1 MNKIYLD
8 NAASTFVSNEVLNEM
23 MPYFTLQYGNP
34 HSLHSFGR
42 DANEALDTARERIAK
57 AIGANPDEIY
67 FTSGATEANNWAL
80 IGIAEK
86 FAETGKKHIITS
98 QIEHPSILET
108 CKYLETKGFKV
119 TYLPVDA
126 DGLVSIA
133 ELLHNLNN
141 DTFLVSIMSANNEIG
156 TIQNIKAI
164 AQTVKER
171 GVLFHTDAT
180 QAIGAVN
187 INVNEIGID
196 MLTLS
201 GHKINGPKG
210 IGALYIKNGVEI
222 APLIH
227 GGHQERNLRGG
238 TVNVAGAVGLG
249 KACEITCRD
258 IIVNGQKLKKMRDY
272 FVDKVMREIPYVKL
286 NGHKFQRLPNS
297 ISLSFGMID
306 GEALM
311 MMLDLEG
318 IAVSV
323 GSACSVGSPEPSHVL
338 KAIKLSPELASGT
351 VRITISK
358 NITKDDID
366 FVIQKISGIVK
377 KLRAISPLTKSNIEE
392 FNDVQ

>member
-23 MPYFTLQYGNP
+23 MPYFTVEYGNA

-42 DANEALDTARERIAK
+42 DANSALDLARERIAK
-57 AIGANPDEIY
+57 AIGANADEIY
-67 FTSGATEANNWAL
+67 FTSGATESNNWAL

-86 FAETGKKHIITS
+86 FLATGKRHIITS
-98 QIEHPSILET
+98 QIEHPSILDT
-108 CKYLETKGFKV
+108 CRYLESRGFKI

-133 ELLHNLNN
+133 ELLHNLDS
-141 DTFLVSIMSANNEIG
+141 DTLLVSIMSANNEIG

-187 INVNEIGID
+187 INVNEMGID

-222 APLIH
+222 APFIH
-227 GGHQERNLRGG
+227 GGHQERNMRGG

-272 FVDKVMREIPYVKL
+272 FVDKVMQEIPYVKL

-297 ISLSFGMID
+297 INLSFGMID

-311 MMLDLEG
+311 MMLDMEG
-318 IAVSV
+318 IAISV

-358 NITKDDID
+358 NITKDEID
-366 FVIQKISGIVK
+366 YVVDKIATIVK
-377 KLRAISPLTKSNIEE
+377 KLRSISPLTKSSIGE